1 MTKIRK
7 RICHHAQKMHMSDRH
22 DPSECGKYARLR
34 SQIITRRDDLWEGMY
49 SLDASRTKV
58 SRRYADNILELQR
71 QRSAHQQANQQTKPQ
86 QEWDLSNK
94 LQVRVG
100 LGQDRL
106 DDDDDEY
113 GERLEQQLSSFDDH
127 HPPSDPIERIEREIS
142 MEEARFD
149 TQWKLISSE
158 MLEVKAKIKLLED
171 ILREDYD
178 GNYAEEEE
186 EESEFALPSCDRSLL
201 CAGRGELYEAE
212 EEEELF
218 IEPIDSDTDP
228 IGSEVS
234 TLTLDSE
241 GEDFA
246 KAPCSEGQVSI
257 EGLWGLFTPTLDL
270 EGEAFIEALDSDG
283 EDFTEALGPKGGV
296 SPMP

>member
-1 MTKIRK
+1 
-7 RICHHAQKMHMSDRH
+7 MSDWH

-34 SQIITRRDDLWEGMY
+34 SQIITRRDELWEGMY

-113 GERLEQQLSSFDDH
+113 GERLEQLSSFDDH

-149 TQWKLISSE
+149 THWKLISSE
-158 MLEVKAKIKLLED
+158 MLEVKAKIELLED

-178 GNYAEEEE
+178 GNYAKEEEE
-186 EESEFALPSCDRSLL
+186 EESEAVPHSCDGSSL

-212 EEEELF
+212 EEEEDEDEGRVGGEEVF

-246 KAPCSEGQVSI
+246 KAPSSEGQVSI
-257 EGLWGLFTPTLDL
+257 GALWELFTPTLDL
-270 EGEAFIEALDSDG
+270 GGEAFIEALDSDG
-283 EDFTEALGPKGGV
+283 EDFAEALGPKGGV
-296 SPMP
+296 SPIP